1 MKQKR
6 RDGST
11 QISGASI
18 ASPIVGGM
26 LMSDG
31 GQILTNTLKTKF
43 DKGRSDTL
51 VSYFSASIQRLEQ
64 GDWEN
69 SLVKSGKFVEATI
82 KLIWTFAGKTLPRGK
97 NFKAGVYAQKI
108 INGEITSTDISS
120 DGVRLQIPRACIFL
134 YDITSNRGGRHDSD
148 EFTPNEMDA
157 ITASGLCSWIL
168 AELVRFC
175 ALSELSPDEAQ
186 KIVESVV
193 KRRYPI
199 FEEIEGRIYVDDK
212 KHKSAIQCA
221 LMILYRRFPERM
233 SKKELSAAVM
243 RHNYSRNAL
252 KYKRLEPFIDSN
264 SNNNILLRSSGLKR
278 VEEILKS

>member
-1 MKQKR
+1 MR
-6 RDGST
+6 E
-11 QISGASI
+11 ASI
-18 ASPIVGGM
+18 ASPIVGEM
-26 LMSDG
+26 LMSDT
-31 GQILTNTLKTKF
+31 GQALTNTLKIKF
-43 DKGRSDTL
+43 DKRRSDTL

-82 KLIWTFAGKTLPRGK
+82 KLIWTFAGNPLPREK
-97 NFKAGVYAQKI
+97 KFKVGFYAEKI
-108 INGEITSTDISS
+108 IGLSSTEILS

-148 EFTPNEMDA
+148 EFDPNEIDA

-175 ALSELSPDEAQ
+175 ASNGLSPDEAQ

-199 FEEIEGRIYVDDK
+199 FEEIEGRIYVESS
-212 KHKSAIQCA
+212 KHRSAIECA
-221 LMILYRRFPERM
+221 LMILYKRFPERM
-233 SKKELSAAVM
+233 SRKDLSAAVR
-243 RHNYSRNAL
+243 RHKYSKYAL
-252 KYKRLEPFIDSN
+252 KYERLAPFIDSDN
-264 SNNNILLRSSGLKR
+264 DGEILLRSTGRKK
-278 VEEILKS
+278 VEEILAGLTNT